1 MARGKERGVKGKG
14 GAPPDPIAAEADR
27 ALSGEASELI
37 RSLIG
42 FQLRRAHTLFALHWQ
57 LSFLAEGIRVTPME
71 GGVLLAIENQPGL
84 MQTTLAQIMDVEG
97 PTLVAALDKLE
108 EKGLVQRVRR
118 VADRRSYALQ
128 LTDAGRE
135 AVTLVKAFVPDR
147 EAELLVDLSD
157 EERTQLLG
165 LLRRVVRR
173 GQIVTAELS
182 AQKRP
187 AAGTSVE
194 PPVARAAQG
203 RKKS

>member
-1 MARGKERGVKGKG
+1 MARRKEPGVKGKG

-71 GGVLLAIENQPGL
+71 GGMLLAIENQPGL

-108 EKGLVQRVRR
+108 EKGLVQRMRR
-118 VADRRSYALQ
+118 VGDRRSYALQ

-135 AVTLVKAFVPDR
+135 AVTLVREFVPDR

-157 EERTQLLG
+157 EERAQLLG

-182 AQKRP
+182 ARRRP
-187 AAGTSVE
+187 AAGTSAE
-194 PPVARAAQG
+194 PPIARAAQG

>member
-1 MARGKERGVKGKG
+1 MKGKG
-14 GAPPDPIAAEADR
+14 GTPPAPIAAETDQ

-57 LSFLAEGIRVTPME
+57 LSFLDQGIRVTPTE
-71 GGVLLAIENQPGL
+71 GGMLLAIENQPGL

-108 EKGLVQRVRR
+108 EKGLVQRMRR
-118 VADRRSYALQ
+118 VGDRRSYALQ
-128 LTDAGRE
+128 LTDSGRE
-135 AVTLVKAFVPDR
+135 TVALVKEFVPDR
-147 EAELLVDLSD
+147 EAELLVDLS
-157 EERTQLLG
+157 EAERTQLLG

-182 AQKRP
+182 AQRRP
-187 AAGTSVE
+187 AAGASAE

>member
-1 MARGKERGVKGKG
+1 MKGKG
-14 GAPPDPIAAEADR
+14 GTPPAPIAAETDQ

-57 LSFLAEGIRVTPME
+57 LSFLDQGIRVTPME
-71 GGVLLAIENQPGL
+71 GGMLLAIENQPGL

-108 EKGLVQRVRR
+108 EKGLVQRMRR
-118 VADRRSYALQ
+118 VGDRRSYALQ

-135 AVTLVKAFVPDR
+135 TVTLVKEFVPDR
-147 EAELLVDLSD
+147 EAELLIDLS
-157 EERTQLLG
+157 EAEREQLLG

-187 AAGTSVE
+187 SAGASAE
-194 PPVARAAQG
+194 PPVARAAPV